1 MSAITHCIDDWLI
14 FENLISQTNKLIT
27 ADESQRIVRR
37 KNAIII
43 LFNRFT
49 AKLDNILFVSDIEI
63 NLLFIQ
69 ALLIQRIENHNLI
82 QEIKF
87 NWADEHEIVVKDSHE
102 DKISYLI
109 WVKNEKILF
118 NKKAM

>member
-1 MSAITHCIDDWLI
+1 LI
-14 FENLISQTNKLIT
+14 FENLTLQIDKLIT

-82 QEIKF
+82 QEVKF
-87 NWADEHEIVVKDSHE
+87 NQIDEHEIVAKDSHE
-102 DKISYLI
+102 DKISYLT
-109 WVKNEKILF
+109 
-118 NKKAM
+118 